1 MLALNPAVEKLDGA
15 PDARPDLPPSPAQ
28 IARHRRG
35 ERVLIGAASLSTVII
50 IYTVISN
57 LPWMN
62 PVLLPPPQDIIAT
75 AITKFADGTL
85 QGAIWASLTRI
96 LIGYTIGTTLA
107 IIVGS
112 LMGWFRY
119 VEYVF
124 DPIIE
129 CMRPVPPLAYI
140 PLIILW
146 IGIGEESRIL
156 VLVMTSFLVCIVNAY
171 SGMKQAP
178 KVYVEAART
187 LGASEAT
194 IFYKVAIPFAVPYIF
209 AGMRVGMAASWATL
223 VAAELVAAQS
233 GLGYMLQS
241 GRRFFDT
248 SLVMVG
254 IFFIGLLAFIMD
266 RVFRKVQER
275 MSRWEEVL
283 R

>member
-1 MLALNPAVEKLDGA
+1 
-15 PDARPDLPPSPAQ
+15 
-28 IARHRRG
+28 
-35 ERVLIGAASLSTVII
+35 
-50 IYTVISN
+50 
-57 LPWMN
+57 MN
-62 PVLLPPPQDIIAT
+62 PVLLPPPQAIIQT
-75 AITKFADGTL
+75 AVEKFADGSL
-85 QGAIWASLTRI
+85 PEAIWASLKRI
-96 LIGYTIGTTLA
+96 LIGYTIGTSLA
-107 IIVGS
+107 ILIGT

-119 VEYVF
+119 IEYIL

-156 VLVMTSFLVCIVNAY
+156 VLALTAFLVCIVNAY
-171 SGMKQAP
+171 SGMKQVP

-187 LGASEAT
+187 LGASETT
-194 IFYKVAIPFAVPYIF
+194 IFYKVAIPFAVPFIF

-248 SLVMVG
+248 SVVMVG

-266 RVFRKVQER
+266 RLFRVVKER
-275 MSRWEEVL
+275 MSRWEEVSK
-283 R
+283 

>member
-1 MLALNPAVEKLDGA
+1 MAKFSDGTLLTAVW
-15 PDARPDLPPSPAQ
+15 
-28 IARHRRG
+28 
-35 ERVLIGAASLSTVII
+35 ASLS
-50 IYTVISN
+50 
-57 LPWMN
+57 
-62 PVLLPPPQDIIAT
+62 
-75 AITKFADGTL
+75 
-85 QGAIWASLTRI
+85 RI
-96 LIGYTIGTTLA
+96 LIGYTIGTALA
-107 IIVGS
+107 ILIGS

-124 DPIIE
+124 DPIVE

-156 VLVMTSFLVCIVNAY
+156 VLVITSFVVCIVPTF
-171 SGMKQAP
+171 SGMKQVP

-194 IFYKVAIPFAVPYIF
+194 IFYKVAIPFAVPFIF

-233 GLGYMLQS
+233 GLGYMLQA

-254 IFFIGLLAFIMD
+254 IFCIGVLAFIMD
-266 RVFRKVQER
+266 RIFRTIQVR
-275 MSRWEEVL
+275 MSRWEEVSK
-283 R
+283 